1 MTEHIIALLFLLG
14 GSTFCWVMVL
24 RPSTREKLNEHGYR
38 FWRASKEDRET
49 WDALQFVAYLFGAV
63 VLSILTLIF
72 FYARIFRLVV
82 G

>member
-38 FWRASKEDRET
+38 FGRASKEDRET